1 MIGHQLREFVDRVMD
16 KGAIDDEDVKM
27 LQRGILDDG
36 VMTREVVDVLV
47 ALDRAVST
55 RCEEFADYL
64 VALIVDHVVWESRPT
79 GLVDRE
85 TAQWLVTTLSVGEG
99 PTPTARR
106 IAFEIVREAERCDE
120 LLLGFTLNRGAESPR
135 GGIERSAFAN

>member
-1 MIGHQLREFVDRVMD
+1 MA
-16 KGAIDDEDVKM
+16 AIDDEDVKM
-27 LQRGILDDG
+27 LQRSILEDD
-36 VMTREVVDVLV
+36 VVTREVVDVLA

-55 RCEEFADYL
+55 RCEDFADYL

-99 PTPTARR
+99 PTPTAQR

-120 LLLGFTLNRGAESPR
+120 VLLGFTLNRGTGSFR
-135 GGIERSAFAN
+135 GGAERFVLAS